1 MGRVLHNYIRDWKR
15 GIDVAEKIKQIMRA
29 KLFWVVFLLLVLSL
43 LLHFFVGS
51 MIVVQGESMETTL
64 EDGAIVLI
72 EKVSY
77 RSKEP
82 RRNDI
87 VVVTSASKEQYIKRI
102 IGLPGET
109 VRIRKGNVFID
120 GKKMQECMEF
130 EEIVDGGMAREK
142 IVLGEDEYFLLGD
155 NRNHSKDSRNPE
167 LGIVNQSQFDG
178 KVFWQIYPFDKM
190 GAVD

>member
-82 RRNDI
+82 R
-87 VVVTSASKEQYIKRI
+87 
-102 IGLPGET
+102 
-109 VRIRKGNVFID
+109 
-120 GKKMQECMEF
+120 
-130 EEIVDGGMAREK
+130 
-142 IVLGEDEYFLLGD
+142 
-155 NRNHSKDSRNPE
+155 
-167 LGIVNQSQFDG
+167 
-178 KVFWQIYPFDKM
+178 
-190 GAVD
+190 